1 MLFRGNK
8 GTGDKDVT
16 DRDQA
21 VKMLID
27 IETPAYLNLAH

>member
-1 MLFRGNK
+1 MY
-8 GTGDKDVT
+8 VT

-27 IETPAYLNLAH
+27 IETPAYLNLAHWQT